1 MGAHYYSNLTRKRSL
16 LLTPDNQIA
25 GPKMLK
31 AKEWGIPVVNV
42 GWLWDVT
49 ARGPEVVDVGM
60 WSDRQVGISLI
71 SRFSPLELVRYTPDE
86 ANSNLKATCGNA
98 TSCPPAVRQATRSI
112 LDGCVI
118 YVSKKL
124 EGLAPEL
131 HSIGEHLGAQVT
143 KTFDSTQVTHMIH
156 QSSCVSETFHEFRL
170 ARTANIHIVHPQW
183 LYRCRSHGTR
193 CVEDAW
199 GWTWDAD
206 KSLPV
211 LGTSEPNTAR
221 LGTRREKRLRQDENI
236 PPDQTGHPNESVKL
250 EQLTKLLGNVSSP
263 QKKTKRKLAGRARNT
278 QISTTASSIASPE
291 DIFPQIDEE
300 EAPRPTQEKV
310 EYKDPVAE
318 RELAKIVAN
327 LRGITEEERI
337 AQIQSSSMTPAE
349 DIGRRGGR
357 RKSQRK

>member
-25 GPKMLK
+25 GQKLLK
-31 AKEWGIPVVNV
+31 AKEWAIPVVNV
-42 GWLWDVT
+42 GWLWEVI
-49 ARGPEVVDVGM
+49 ARGSEDVDIDM
-60 WSDRQVGISLI
+60 WSDRQVGIVFI
-71 SRFSPLELVRYTPDE
+71 SPFLPLDLVRYTPDE
-86 ANSNLKATCGNA
+86 ASSNLKVTCGNTA
-98 TSCPPAVRQATRSI
+98 SCLSAVGQATRTI

-118 YVSKKL
+118 YVSKKV

-131 HSIGEHLGAQVT
+131 HSIAEHLGAQVT

-156 QSSCVSETFHEFRL
+156 QSSHVSETFHEFRL

-183 LYRCRSHGTR
+183 LYRCRSRGTR
-193 CVEDAW
+193 CGEDAW
-199 GWTWDAD
+199 GWMWDAD
-206 KSLPV
+206 KSLPGI
-211 LGTSEPNTAR
+211 GTSELNTA
-221 LGTRREKRLRQDENI
+221 LSETRREKRLRQDENI
-236 PPDQTGHPNESVKL
+236 PPDQNAYPIKL

-263 QKKTKRKLAGRARNT
+263 QKKPKRKLAGRARNT

-318 RELAKIVAN
+318 REMAKIVAN
-327 LRGITEEERI
+327 LRGITEEERM

-357 RKSQRK
+357 RKSARK